1 MSFQIICQVDHSPVG
16 TKAGTVIFESA
27 NNAAEGQRALR
38 IQRDYYPNC
47 DLTLKDM
54 AASEATK

>member
-1 MSFQIICQVDHSPVG
+1 MSFQIICNVDHSPIG
-16 TKAGTVIFESA
+16 TKAGAVIFESLK
-27 NNAAEGQRALR
+27 NAADGQRALR

-47 DLTLKDM
+47 DLTLKDT